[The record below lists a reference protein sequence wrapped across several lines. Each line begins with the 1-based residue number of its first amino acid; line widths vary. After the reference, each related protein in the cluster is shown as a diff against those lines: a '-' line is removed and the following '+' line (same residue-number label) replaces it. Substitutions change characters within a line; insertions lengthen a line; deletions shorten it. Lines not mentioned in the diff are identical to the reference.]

1 MIVIINNL
9 SVERNIICLKELDM
23 KNVKVD
29 NSFNDRRGLIDELI
43 AFLKQKIQDFYMK
56 RDSIKWLKMME
67 EEVERDNKNKA
78 TGKKLKVL
86 NRILNNTR

>member
-56 RDSIKWLKMME
+56 RDTIEWLEMMDE
-67 EEVERDNKNKA
+67 KVERENKIRQQGKNK
-78 TGKKLKVL
+78 KY
-86 NRILNNTR
+86 